1 MLLTKTLIN
10 GQRIKEADLKVKIRM
25 KLSQKK
31 ESRSLAGNIIVIIF
45 LIMMGLFT
53 VLPVLYTIMNS
64 LKPISELFLYPPRF
78 FVHNPTFNNFIDLIQ
93 VGADMMVPFERYV
106 FNSLFT
112 TVVGTAAYMFAAAF
126 AAYPLAKHKFPG
138 KAIIMQ
144 VVVWAILFRP
154 EVTSIPQYVL
164 IANFGMV
171 DTYLSIILPAMAGSF
186 GVFLLRQF
194 IVSVPD
200 EILESA
206 RIDGCGE
213 IKAFYTIVI
222 PTIKPALL
230 TLLIFTFQ
238 SMWNSTGIQYIF
250 SENLKML
257 PTALQQISAAG
268 ISRAGVA
275 SAVAVFLLTPPILM
289 FIICQ
294 NSVIETMAHSGL
306 KS

>member
-1 MLLTKTLIN
+1 MTAV
-10 GQRIKEADLKVKIRM
+10 RIHRRVT
-25 KLSQKK
+25 
-31 ESRSLAGNIIVIIF
+31 RSVGGNVAVF
-45 LIMMGLFT
+45 LFLVVMGLFT
-53 VLPVLYTIMNS
+53 ALPILYTIINS
-64 LKPISELFLYPPRF
+64 FKPINELFLYPPRF
-78 FVHNPTFNNFIDLIQ
+78 FVYKPTWNNFRDLIEI
-93 VGADMMVPFERYV
+93 GADMLVPFERYL

-112 TVVGTAAYMFAAAF
+112 TCVGTAAYIFVAAF
-126 AAYPLAKHKFPG
+126 AAYPLAKHQFPG
-138 KAIIMQ
+138 KTLILQI
-144 VVVWAILFRP
+144 VVWAILFRP

-164 IANFGMV
+164 ISNLRMV
-171 DTYLSIILPAMAGSF
+171 DTYWAIIFPAMAGSF

-194 IVSVPD
+194 ILGVPD

-213 IKAFYTIVI
+213 IRSFYKIVL

-238 SMWNSTGIQYIF
+238 TMWNSTGVQYIF

-257 PTALQQISAAG
+257 PVALQQVSTAG
-268 ISRAGVA
+268 IARAGVA
-275 SAVAVFLLTPPILM
+275 SAVAVFLLVPPVVM
-289 FIICQ
+289 FMLCQ

>member
-1 MLLTKTLIN
+1 M
-10 GQRIKEADLKVKIRM
+10 KIRI

-31 ESRSLAGNIIVIIF
+31 ESRSLAGNITVVIF
-45 LIMMGLFT
+45 LVLMGVFT
-53 VLPVLYTIMNS
+53 ALPIFYTIMNS
-64 LKPISELFLYPPRF
+64 FKPINELFIYPPRLL
-78 FVHNPTFNNFIDLIQ
+78 VHHPTIHNFIDLMQI
-93 VGADMMVPFERYV
+93 GADMMVPFERYV

-112 TVVGTAAYMFAAAF
+112 TVAGTAAYMFAAAF
-126 AAYPLAKHKFPG
+126 AAYPLAKHQFPG
-138 KAIIMQ
+138 KAVIMQ

-164 IANFGMV
+164 IARLGLVN
-171 DTYLSIILPAMAGSF
+171 TYLSIILPAVAGSF

-200 EILESA
+200 DILESA

-213 IKAFYTIVI
+213 IKTFYKIVI
-222 PTIKPALL
+222 PAIKPALL

-257 PTALQQISAAG
+257 PTALQQISTAG
-268 ISRAGVA
+268 IGRAGVA
-275 SAVAVFLLTPPILM
+275 SAVAVFLLIPPILM
-289 FIICQ
+289 FILCQ
-294 NSVIETMAHSGL
+294 NSVIETMSHSGL